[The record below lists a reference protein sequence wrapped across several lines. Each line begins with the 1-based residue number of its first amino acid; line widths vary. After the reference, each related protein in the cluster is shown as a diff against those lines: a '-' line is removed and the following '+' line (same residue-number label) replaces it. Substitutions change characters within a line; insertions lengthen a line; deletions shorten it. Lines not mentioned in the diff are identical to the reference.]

1 MGTKPLPTELGTGFF
16 SRLDTPVALEL
27 GVESALITADRNAP
41 RRNAATVCAARHP
54 GLNEDRVLCDP
65 DAGVAAIFDG
75 IGGEAGGEL
84 ASRAACAAMAIELDR
99 LPRQGD
105 LEGRRRWLSA
115 SIQAAQA
122 AIALSKRLHK
132 DSPNQ
137 GTTVIA
143 ALLAGDKVL
152 TVCVGDSRA
161 YRARDGA
168 LELIADE
175 HEDTSPRPA
184 IADALD
190 GISCVED
197 FDAAPASLPWA
208 FAHRNLLAVALGDD
222 VRATVRERGVASED
236 VIVVTS
242 DGVHDNLAHHEMQA
256 IVAACEGTGPQTLCT
271 ALVEH
276 AQRRSQDSEHLRA
289 KDDDVTCAVLQ
300 VP

>member
-1 MGTKPLPTELGTGFF
+1 LGAAFF
-16 SRLDTPVALEL
+16 SRLETPVALEL
-27 GVESALITADRNAP
+27 GIESALIAADRSAP

-54 GLNEDRVLCDP
+54 GVNEDRVLCDP
-65 DAGVAAIFDG
+65 GAGVAAIFDG

-84 ASRAACAAMAIELDR
+84 ASRAACAAVAMDLDR
-99 LPRQGD
+99 LPPQGD
-105 LEGRRRWLSA
+105 IDGRARWLTTSL
-115 SIQAAQA
+115 QGAQA
-122 AIALSKRLHK
+122 AITLSRRLHK
-132 DSPNQ
+132 NSPRQ

-152 TVCVGDSRA
+152 TACVGDSRA
-161 YRARDGA
+161 YRARNGA

-175 HEDTSPRPA
+175 YEDTFPRPA

-190 GISCVED
+190 RITCVED
-197 FDAAPASLPWA
+197 FQAAPESLPWA

-222 VRATVRERGVASED
+222 VSATVRKHDVASED
-236 VIVVTS
+236 VIVITS

-256 IVAACEGTGPQTLCT
+256 VVAACGDKGPQALCS
-271 ALVEH
+271 ALVEQ
-276 AQRRSQDSEHLRA
+276 AQRRSQDPEHLRA